1 LFLRPT
7 FYYDLMSNLL
17 TKTQT
22 PANTPVATTG
32 NAAPAKFNKSHNFDF
47 DVIVLGGGPGG
58 YPAAIRSAQ
67 LGLRVAVI
75 ERERV
80 GGICTNWGCIPTK
93 ALLRN
98 AEIYETFKA
107 APKEWGISYDNLKV
121 DFGAIIKRSRGVS
134 DKNVKGIEFLLKKY
148 KVELIA
154 GNGVLTSKNA
164 IEVTSS
170 DGKKRT
176 ISASR
181 IVIATGA
188 RARLLPNVK
197 PDANR
202 ILTATE
208 AMIMDHIP
216 ESMTIVGS
224 GAIGIEFAYFYH
236 TFGTKI
242 TIIEMMPNIVPVE
255 DTEVSA
261 ELEKLYKRKGM
272 SIYTNTKVLGVTTG
286 KNGTT
291 VEVETADGKKE
302 KIDAE
307 CTLIAIGVQGN
318 TENIGID
325 KLGLKMTKGFIDV
338 DDNMQSSVQGI
349 YAVGD
354 VAGPPWLA
362 HVATAEGIVAAEHIA
377 EGHALPVDYD
387 NIPGCTYCQP
397 QIASVGLTE
406 RAIKDKGIEYKVG
419 KFPFM
424 ALGKARAIGHTDG
437 FVKLL
442 FDKKYGEL
450 LGAHIIGSEATEML
464 EELVIAR
471 SHGATAESIL
481 KTIHPHPTLTEAIL
495 EASSVAQG
503 EAIHL

>member
-1 LFLRPT
+1 
-7 FYYDLMSNLL
+7 MANLI
-17 TKTQT
+17 
-22 PANTPVATTG
+22 G
-32 NAAPAKFNKSHNFDF
+32 GGAPQKHNFEY

-67 LGLRVAVI
+67 LGMKVACI
-75 ERERV
+75 ERERL

-98 AEIYETFKA
+98 AEVYETFKV
-107 APKEWGISYDNLKV
+107 APKEWGITYDNLKV
-121 DFGAIIKRSRGVS
+121 DFSKVISRSRGVS
-134 DKNVKGIEFLLKKY
+134 DRNVKGIEYLVKKN
-148 KVELIA
+148 KIDLIN
-154 GNGVLTSKNA
+154 GNGVFTGKNS
-164 IEVTSS
+164 IEVTDSE
-170 DGKKRT
+170 GKKRT
-176 ISASR
+176 VTANK

-188 RARLLPNVK
+188 RARMLPGLK
-197 PDANR
+197 PDGKR
-202 ILTATE
+202 ILSATE

-216 ESMTIVGS
+216 ESMIIVGS

-242 TIIEMMPNIVPVE
+242 TVVEMMPNILPVE

-261 ELEKLYKRKGM
+261 ELEKIYKKKGM
-272 SIYTNTKVLGVTTG
+272 SLYTSTKVLSVTPG
-286 KNGTT
+286 KTSTIVEIETT
-291 VEVETADGKKE
+291 DGKKE
-302 KIDAE
+302 KLEAE
-307 CTLIAIGVQGN
+307 CALIAIGVQGN
-318 TENIGID
+318 TENIGLE
-325 KLGLKMTKGFIDV
+325 KLGLKMTKGFVDV
-338 DDNMQSSVQGI
+338 DDYMQTNVSGI

-362 HVATAEGIVAAEHIA
+362 HVATSEGIVAAEHLA
-377 EGHALPVDYD
+377 GGHATPVDYD

-397 QIASVGLTE
+397 QVASVGLTE
-406 RAIKDKGIEYKVG
+406 RAVKEKGVEYKIG
-419 KFPFM
+419 KFPFT

-437 FVKLL
+437 FVKLIY
-442 FDKKYGEL
+442 DAKYGEL

-481 KTIHPHPTLTEAIL
+481 KTVHPHPTLGEAVM
-495 EASSVAQG
+495 EATSVALD

>member
-1 LFLRPT
+1 MANLISQTSVPT
-7 FYYDLMSNLL
+7 PTKHSYDY
-17 TKTQT
+17 
-22 PANTPVATTG
+22 
-32 NAAPAKFNKSHNFDF
+32 

-67 LGLRVAVI
+67 LGLKVAVI
-75 ERERV
+75 ERERL

-98 AEIYETFKA
+98 AEILETIKA
-107 APKEWGISYDNLKV
+107 APKEWGITYDNLNV
-121 DFGAIIKRSRGVS
+121 DFTKVISRSRGVS
-134 DKNVKGIEFLLKKY
+134 DRNVKGIEYLVKKN
-148 KVELIA
+148 KIDLIG
-154 GNGVLTSKNA
+154 GNGVLLGKNS
-164 IEVTSS
+164 IEVTDK

-176 ISASR
+176 VSGNK

-188 RARLLPNVK
+188 RARMLPGLK
-197 PDANR
+197 PDGKR
-202 ILTATE
+202 ILSATE

-242 TIIEMMPNIVPVE
+242 TIIEMMPTILPVE
-255 DTEVSA
+255 DQEVSA
-261 ELEKLYKRKGM
+261 ELEKLYKKKGM
-272 SIYTNTKVLGVTTG
+272 TIYTSTKVLSVTVG
-286 KNGTT
+286 ENGTV
-291 VEVETADGKKE
+291 VEIENTDGKKE
-302 KIDAE
+302 KIEAE
-307 CTLIAIGVQGN
+307 CTLLAIGVVGN
-318 TENIGID
+318 TENIGIE
-325 KLGLKMTKGFIDV
+325 KIGLKMTKGFIDV
-338 DDNMQSSVQGI
+338 DEYMQTSLPGV

-362 HVATAEGIVAAEHIA
+362 HVATAEGIVAAEHLA
-377 EGHALPVDYD
+377 GGHATPVDYD

-397 QIASVGLTE
+397 QVASVGLTE
-406 RAIKDKGIEYKVG
+406 NAVKEKGIEYKIG
-419 KFPFM
+419 KFPFS

-437 FVKLL
+437 FVKLI

-481 KTIHPHPTLTEAIL
+481 KTIHPHPTLGEAVM
-495 EASSVAQG
+495 EATSVALD